1 MVEKLELEGLNLVEE
16 TEVMM
21 PEQNSGKS
29 LIVIAALGLTAIV
42 GGLLYT
48 KVVKPKMAEHKAKKN
63 QKDIVNSVE
72 TDEYLSDEFDDEE
85 E

>member
-1 MVEKLELEGLNLVEE
+1 M
-16 TEVMM
+16 
-21 PEQNSGKS
+21 
-29 LIVIAALGLTAIV
+29 

>member
-1 MVEKLELEGLNLVEE
+1 MEENLELEGLNLVEE

-21 PEQNSGKS
+21 PEENSGKS

-63 QKDIVNSVE
+63 QKDIVDSVE
-72 TDEYLSDEFDDEE
+72 TDDDFNDGFDDEE